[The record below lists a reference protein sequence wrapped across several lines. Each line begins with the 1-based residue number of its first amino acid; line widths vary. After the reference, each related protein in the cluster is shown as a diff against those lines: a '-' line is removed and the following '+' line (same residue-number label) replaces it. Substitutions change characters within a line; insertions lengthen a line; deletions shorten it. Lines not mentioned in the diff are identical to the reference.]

1 MFENQL
7 VPKNVLRRAVI
18 LAGWC
23 GLVAALAIAASA
35 QAAEPFHYSAAKQ
48 APGELK
54 LIEGLPVIIAT
65 GTPEEM
71 GQQIGVLSATAL
83 QSLLAHQSQV
93 AHGFGLSQAKP
104 VWSAAGSAMLP
115 RFPPDQRREL
125 DAMAKASGLDP
136 DLLVFANV
144 MYDWS
149 RLGGCSA
156 QMFEPAR
163 SKTGGMLFGRDFD
176 FPTFG
181 FLDQYSLVVVYRPKD
196 KHAFASVTFPG
207 LVGCVSGINDA
218 GLCLAELEVNS
229 SKDGAPGFDPA
240 GVPVEMCF
248 RRMLEE
254 CKTLDEAEKLL
265 QSLKPSTM
273 CNLAICDT
281 QSAAVLEITPRNV
294 IRRAAVDGLCSCT
307 NHFRSAELSTTTKCW
322 RYQKLEDVRGEETL
336 GLDDMAKQM
345 NRVSQ
350 GRLTIQTM
358 IFEPSAKAL
367 YLSFGPAP
375 SSARRL
381 KRLDLAALFGE
392 TTAK

>member
-1 MFENQL
+1 MFEF
-7 VPKNVLRRAVI
+7 RRAPQPMPRRPTSFAVSYSF
-18 LAGWC
+18 
-23 GLVAALAIAASA
+23 VVALAIAASA
-35 QAAEPFHYSAAKQ
+35 SAAEPFRYTAAKQ
-48 APGELK
+48 GSAELK
-54 LIEGLPVIIAT
+54 LIEGLPVIVVT

-71 GQQIGVLSATAL
+71 GQQVGALSAASL
-83 QSLLAHQSQV
+83 QSLLGHQKQI
-93 AHGFGLSQAKP
+93 AHGFGLSQSKP
-104 VWSAAGSAMLP
+104 LWSAAGSIMLP

-125 DAMAKASGLDP
+125 DAMAKAAGLDP

-156 QMFEPAR
+156 QMVEPAR
-163 SKTGGMLFGRDFD
+163 SATGGVLFGRDFD

-181 FLDQYSLVVVYRPKD
+181 FLDQYSLVVVYRPKG

-207 LVGCVSGINDA
+207 LVGVVSGINDA

-229 SKDGAPGFDPA
+229 SKDAAPGFDPA

-265 QSLKPSTM
+265 RSIKPSTM

-281 QSAAVLEITPRNV
+281 HSAAVLEITPRHV
-294 IRRAAVDGLCSCT
+294 VRRAAVDSLCSCT
-307 NHFRSAELSTTTKCW
+307 NHFRSTELATSTQCW
-322 RYQKLEDVRGEETL
+322 RYDRLEGIRNQAKL
-336 GLDDMAKQM
+336 GLNDLAKQM
-345 NRVSQ
+345 NSVSQ

-358 IFEPSAKAL
+358 IFEPSARAL
-367 YLSFGPAP
+367 YLSLGPAP

-381 KRLDLAALFGE
+381 KKLDLAALFGE
-392 TTAK
+392 PAAK